1 MEPWEENLIN
11 VISVFLTIIIVM
23 LIVSAVVT
31 IGIFVASVV
40 MIIRDRI
47 QLKRFENLQD
57 RMMEQAEIGLKER
70 EERI

>member
-57 RMMEQAEIGLKER
+57 RMMEQAAAGLKER
-70 EERI
+70 EKRI